1 MQGCGPGGRPLRW
14 TQPLHKQ
21 TKEMKLSFVLWLAL
35 ATPLTLWGQDNT
47 KQLTINQL
55 FELVEA
61 NSKSLRA
68 QRSSEEIAR
77 QGIQVAKSQKLPD
90 INTSLSTSYI
100 GNALM
105 TNRHFGDAHGLHSPH
120 FGNSF
125 TLEAQ
130 QTIYAGGALNTG
142 VRLAEIAARQASAG
156 TKQVR
161 EQERFLAIGQ
171 YLDIAKIDNQIKVVE
186 KNIELTQH
194 LLDDIKA
201 RQAQGMALKNDITR
215 YELQMQNL
223 KLDLTKLHNSR
234 SIFNH
239 QLCNTLNIKDTELV
253 PTEGL
258 TSTRYTD
265 ATEPSWQSEAA
276 DSAPSMQ
283 IARNKIEEAQQ
294 NVKMARSKML
304 PKVAIVAAD
313 NFNGPI
319 TYELPPIN
327 KNINAWYIGIGINY
341 SLSSLFKSNKQLKQA
356 KTAVRLSNE
365 AYDVAAEQVNNQ
377 VQQAYTDY
385 QQSYVELE
393 TQQKKVELARQNYEV
408 VNDRYLN
415 QLVLVTDML
424 DASNVRLDAEL
435 GEADAQ
441 INVAFTYYKL
451 LFTAG
456 KL

>member
-1 MQGCGPGGRPLRW
+1 MNRQEIVFALC
-14 TQPLHKQ
+14 
-21 TKEMKLSFVLWLAL
+21 LAF
-35 ATPLTLWGQDNT
+35 AAPHAIWGQGNA
-47 KQLTINQL
+47 KQVTIHQL

-68 QRSSEEIAR
+68 QRSTEEIAQ
-77 QGIQVAKSQKLPD
+77 QGIEVAKSQKLPD
-90 INTSLSTSYI
+90 INTSLSASYI

-105 TNRHFGDAHGLHSPH
+105 TNRHFGDAHGFHSPH
-120 FGNSF
+120 FGNDF
-125 TLEAQ
+125 ALEAR

-142 VRLAEIAARQASAG
+142 VRLAEIAARQASIG

-161 EQERFLAIGQ
+161 EQERLLAIGE
-171 YLDIAKIDNQIKVVE
+171 YLDIAKIDNRIKVVE
-186 KNIELTQH
+186 KNIELTER
-194 LLDDIKA
+194 LLNDIKA
-201 RQAQGMALKNDITR
+201 REAQGMALKNDITR

-223 KLDLTKLHNSR
+223 KLDLTKLHNNR
-234 SIFNH
+234 SILNH
-239 QLCNTLNIKDTELV
+239 ELCNTQNVKNTELIPIEDFTSAKFSDRAE
-253 PTEGL
+253 PT
-258 TSTRYTD
+258 
-265 ATEPSWQSEAA
+265 WQAEAS
-276 DSAPSMQ
+276 DSAPSLLS
-283 IARNKIEEAQQ
+283 ARTKIEEAQQ
-294 NVKMARSKML
+294 NVKMARSNML
-304 PKVAIVAAD
+304 PKVAVVAAD
-313 NFNGPI
+313 NFDGPI

-327 KNINAWYIGIGINY
+327 KNINIWYIGIGINY
-341 SLSSLFKSNKQLKQA
+341 NLSSLFKSNKQLRQA

-365 AYDVAAEQVNNQ
+365 ALDVAAEQVNNQ

-393 TQQKKVELARQNYEV
+393 TQRKKVELARQNYEV

-435 GEADAQ
+435 SEVDAQ